1 MDDSSAELNLIA
13 KITSF
18 NSSKKNDLAEID
30 FPALPALIGKSSTE
44 KFQTDKS
51 TVSEDNTN
59 ILQEDIQNN
68 NIEDSQGDTKMEE
81 NSASSDPD
89 ETEDNSGNSYSAF
102 TKLYPQNYPPDW
114 PISPANYYTKPNT
127 KEIVAIDS
135 SLLSE
140 NERRIALCLAPFS
153 KEFFIATG
161 YSKLQLPEDYLE
173 LTRVIVWYNR
183 QRQKRGL
190 LVMSPREF
198 VKFLFVEMSQDFQ
211 DLGIDIPDFLDDL
224 IKIRYAKNQAF
235 DTYNNYIQNQK
246 DIPKI
251 KDNTKL
257 KQETQN
263 YHIKNEQI

>member
-1 MDDSSAELNLIA
+1 MS
-13 KITSF
+13 
-18 NSSKKNDLAEID
+18 
-30 FPALPALIGKSSTE
+30 
-44 KFQTDKS
+44 
-51 TVSEDNTN
+51 
-59 ILQEDIQNN
+59 
-68 NIEDSQGDTKMEE
+68 
-81 NSASSDPD
+81 
-89 ETEDNSGNSYSAF
+89 
-102 TKLYPQNYPPDW
+102 
-114 PISPANYYTKPNT
+114 
-127 KEIVAIDS
+127 
-135 SLLSE
+135 
-140 NERRIALCLAPFS
+140 
-153 KEFFIATG
+153 
-161 YSKLQLPEDYLE
+161 EDYLE
-173 LTRVIVWYNR
+173 LIRVIVWHNR